1 MSNTLKQ
8 KIHEI
13 LNKKFEKRIH
23 SGYDPEDVDLFFD
36 DVITYLNEINGIV
49 DNLDKA
55 NKEHQDQVKK
65 LNEQLEQ
72 KKQTIQLLSEENNIL
87 KKEGYGN
94 QKQASDIRSLHEQI
108 KNLQSKLEKK

>member
-36 DVITYLNEINGIV
+36 SVINYLNDVNVIV
-49 DNLDKA
+49 NELDET
-55 NKEHQDQVKK
+55 NKKYQEQIKS
-65 LNEQLEQ
+65 LNEQLER
-72 KKQTIQLLSEENNIL
+72 KKQEIGLLVEKNKIL
-87 KKEGYGN
+87 ESEGYGN
-94 QKQASDIRSLHEQI
+94 QRQASDIRNLHEQI
-108 KNLQSKLEKK
+108 KNLQGKLDKK

>member
-36 DVITYLNEINGIV
+36 DVINYLNEVNAIV
-49 DNLDKA
+49 DDLDKSS
-55 NKEHQDQVKK
+55 KEYQEQIKK
-65 LNEQLEQ
+65 LNEQLEH

-87 KKEGYGN
+87 KREGYGN

-108 KNLQSKLEKK
+108 KNLESKLEKK